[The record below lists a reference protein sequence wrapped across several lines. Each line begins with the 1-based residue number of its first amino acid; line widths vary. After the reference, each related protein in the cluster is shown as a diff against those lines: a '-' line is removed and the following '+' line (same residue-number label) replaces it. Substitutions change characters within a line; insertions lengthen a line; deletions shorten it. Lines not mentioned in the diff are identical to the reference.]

1 MKKICTILALA
12 LLLPWGAAAEE
23 DPQSRILTL
32 DECRQLAV
40 GNSRDLDQ
48 ARTKVE
54 MAGYDRKIAM
64 ANYFPE
70 ISATGAYMYTY
81 KNPQLISEDI
91 VTRAWTAG
99 KLADSFLESAEGR
112 QLISI
117 LEEATGTSIGHV
129 SISGPIQN
137 IAQEIHDAFE
147 VDIHNLFIGAVTL
160 KQPVFVGGKIVN
172 ANRMAALAEEL
183 SVAGYDMQY
192 AQTVTDVDEAYW
204 QIVAIA
210 GKKRLASAYADLLH
224 KLEKDAAVGMDAG
237 VKTKSD
243 LLQIKVKANEADL
256 LLTQATNGLALSKM
270 LLCQKTGLPLQT
282 QITLADEDVE
292 VIPVPAAMD
301 YKDMDSILE
310 DRPETRSL
318 ALASQIYLRQADM
331 ARADMMPRVALMGNF
346 YITNPSAYNGF
357 QKEWGSNF
365 SVGVMVQIPIF
376 HGFEALQKTR
386 KAKAE
391 ASLYQDRYDDARDLI
406 NLQVTRQRKL
416 YDEALEK
423 LRMLESSMESAEE
436 NLRAATVGFEAGV
449 IETGTVLMAQTGWLQ
464 AHIGY
469 LDAGVELQRAASQ
482 LMKAEGRYV
491 SDLKADEKNPNNR

>member
-1 MKKICTILALA
+1 
-12 LLLPWGAAAEE
+12 
-23 DPQSRILTL
+23 
-32 DECRQLAV
+32 
-40 GNSRDLDQ
+40 
-48 ARTKVE
+48 
-54 MAGYDRKIAM
+54 
-64 ANYFPE
+64 
-70 ISATGAYMYTY
+70 
-81 KNPQLISEDI
+81 
-91 VTRAWTAG
+91 
-99 KLADSFLESAEGR
+99 
-112 QLISI
+112 
-117 LEEATGTSIGHV
+117 
-129 SISGPIQN
+129 
-137 IAQEIHDAFE
+137 
-147 VDIHNLFIGAVTL
+147 
-160 KQPVFVGGKIVN
+160 
-172 ANRMAALAEEL
+172 
-183 SVAGYDMQY
+183 MQY

-423 LRMLESSMESAEE
+423 LRMLESNMESAEE